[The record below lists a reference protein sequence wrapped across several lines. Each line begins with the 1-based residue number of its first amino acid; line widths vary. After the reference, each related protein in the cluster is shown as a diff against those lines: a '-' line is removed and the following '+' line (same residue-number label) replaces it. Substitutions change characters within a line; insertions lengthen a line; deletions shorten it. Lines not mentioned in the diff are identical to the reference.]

1 MSKYFIPLEY
11 EYTHRKS
18 TTALLWFHYSLGLI
32 QIPILFYAKKRL
44 YSERPNVNALATDS
58 QNSVWDADGS
68 SEKGSVASN
77 I

>member
-1 MSKYFIPLEY
+1 MI
-11 EYTHRKS
+11 
-18 TTALLWFHYSLGLI
+18 SLFFKAH
-32 QIPILFYAKKRL
+32 PDSYLFYVKQLL
-44 YSERPNVNALATDS
+44 YSVWPKVDALATDS

>member
-1 MSKYFIPLEY
+1 MI
-11 EYTHRKS
+11 
-18 TTALLWFHYSLGLI
+18 SLFFKAH
-32 QIPILFYAKKRL
+32 PDSYLFYVKQLL
-44 YSERPNVNALATDS
+44 YSAHSVWPKVNALATDS